1 MHHSG
6 DQRRGIAKSCLE
18 CLGCLKIEVA
28 VREANSQNALVMPGL
43 DPGIHQSSQEF
54 FEKMDHQVE
63 PGDDGSLWCRRVGK
77 AKRAHHLT
85 HHGGHGASAPLPT
98 QRLDIFLAV

>member
-6 DQRRGIAKSCLE
+6 DQRRGNAKLCLE

-28 VREANSQNALVMPGL
+28 VREAISQNALVMPGL

-54 FEKMDHQVE
+54 SKRWIT
-63 PGDDGSLWCRRVGK
+63 GSSPVMTARCGVVGVCMT
-77 AKRAHHLT
+77 AL
-85 HHGGHGASAPLPT
+85 
-98 QRLDIFLAV
+98 